1 MLSGLKRKQKKNDWT
16 EIRNQKYIRKS
27 HHRNMKNMVPFLE
40 SKSLE
45 DRVLL
50 LELKEIGSKEITRE
64 YPDLKRMLES

>member
-1 MLSGLKRKQKKNDWT
+1 
-16 EIRNQKYIRKS
+16 
-27 HHRNMKNMVPFLE
+27 MKNMVPFLE

-64 YPDLKRMLES
+64 YADLKRMLES

>member
-1 MLSGLKRKQKKNDWT
+1 
-16 EIRNQKYIRKS
+16 
-27 HHRNMKNMVPFLE
+27 MKNMVPFLE

-64 YPDLKRMLES
+64 FTDLKRMLES

>member
-1 MLSGLKRKQKKNDWT
+1 
-16 EIRNQKYIRKS
+16 
-27 HHRNMKNMVPFLE
+27 MKNMVPFLE
-40 SKSLE
+40 SKNLE